1 MGLTTLVTAALGCLV
16 LIGIPWAS
24 ASYWV
29 SHRVVGIHDRLER
42 FALGFAGVGVATWA
56 AWMSSR
62 LLGPQPVALVAATI
76 IVSSVLV
83 LDAKRLPRS
92 LPSLPKGASRPVLA
106 MGVAFVLLLA
116 PTFVSFGLTHSGGVH
131 TLAMTDWYKHLTVTS
146 AIAGADAFPP
156 ANPFLQAH
164 AQPSYY
170 FGFHLLAAAV
180 SRLTSVAGD
189 VYPALLVLTA
199 VIGFSVPLV
208 MYAYARPFGDQ
219 RFAVVAAA
227 ACFLYGFDLVVV
239 AVDSV
244 RSAWGAW
251 PWPGGLE
258 AVRALVPSTH
268 LDYWIHHNER
278 QFNAFFTATAWAP
291 QHVAAALLALVA
303 LSLVSSTPSG
313 QSARR
318 SGILLPALVLASL
331 PAMSAYVAVALV
343 VGVGVWLAVAVWPYR
358 WEPWRAPEF
367 RRWVPVGFASMLLSL
382 PILTVLSG
390 GEGSGS
396 DLSFGLSGSG
406 GWINGAVWNAIFG
419 SHWWTNLLDTPAVY
433 LVEFGIIG
441 VLAAVEITRWFRGS
455 AERAAGVRAP
465 IVIVLAILTLVT
477 FFRPPPDGPNN
488 LYARPMLLVFAM
500 LVPLA
505 IRGAERVTRVGW
517 LRTATVVCALG
528 TGYALAGMV
537 LQGLL
542 FWSVPPALADACA
555 WATRETPRSAVLA
568 VHPDEFSRHI
578 GFFCRRPL
586 TIADVGHARLL
597 GASTELYER
606 TSHAVDDAFSAASAS
621 DVAGRLDDL
630 GVDTVLV
637 RSGSGGAA
645 PDWLASPCFTIPYS
659 NAEWTVGVRAPAH
672 CLGP

>member
-1 MGLTTLVTAALGCLV
+1 
-16 LIGIPWAS
+16 
-24 ASYWV
+24 
-29 SHRVVGIHDRLER
+29 
-42 FALGFAGVGVATWA
+42 
-56 AWMSSR
+56 MSGR
-62 LLGPQPVALVAATI
+62 LLGPRPVVLVAATI
-76 IVSSVLV
+76 IVSGVLV

-92 LPSLPKGASRPVLA
+92 LPSLPKGAARPVLT

-116 PTFVSFGLTHSGGVH
+116 PTFVSFGLNHSGGVH

-146 AIAGADAFPP
+146 AIAGANEFPP
-156 ANPFLQAH
+156 SNPFLQADAH
-164 AQPSYY
+164 PHYY

-180 SRLTSVAGD
+180 SRLASLPGD

-199 VIGFSVPLV
+199 VVGFSVPLV

-219 RFAVVAAA
+219 RFAVIAAA
-227 ACFLYGFDLVVV
+227 ACFLCGFDLAVV

-303 LSLVSSTPSG
+303 LSLVPSTPSG
-313 QSARR
+313 DSARR

-343 VGVGVWLAVAVWPYR
+343 VGVGVWLAVAVWPHR

-367 RRWVPVGFASMLLSL
+367 RRWVPVGLASVLLSL

-390 GEGSGS
+390 GQGSGS
-396 DLSFGLSGSG
+396 DLNLGLSGSG
-406 GWINGAVWNAIFG
+406 GWINGAVWNAMFG

-441 VLAAVEITRWFRGS
+441 VLAASEITRWIRGS
-455 AERAAGVRAP
+455 AERAAGTREPV
-465 IVIVLAILTLVT
+465 VIILAILTLVT
-477 FFRPPPDGPNN
+477 FFPPPPDGPNN
-488 LYARPMLLVFAM
+488 LYARSMLLVFAM
-500 LVPLA
+500 LVPFA
-505 IRGAERVTRVGW
+505 IRGAVRVTRVGW
-517 LRTATVVCALG
+517 LRSATVVCALG

-537 LQGLL
+537 LQGVL
-542 FWSVPPALADACA
+542 FWSVPPTLADACA
-555 WATRETPRSAVLA
+555 WATRETPRGAVLA
-568 VHPDEFSRHI
+568 VHPDEFSRYI

-586 TIADVGHARLL
+586 TIADVRHARFL
-597 GASTELYER
+597 GASTELYES
-606 TSHAVDDAFSAASAS
+606 TSRAVDDAFSAASAS
-621 DVAGRLDDL
+621 EVAGRLDDL

-637 RSGSGGAA
+637 RGGSGGAA
-645 PDWLASPCFTIPYS
+645 PDWLASPCFTIAYS
-659 NAEWTVGVRAPAH
+659 NSDWTVGVRAPAR
-672 CLGP
+672 CLGR